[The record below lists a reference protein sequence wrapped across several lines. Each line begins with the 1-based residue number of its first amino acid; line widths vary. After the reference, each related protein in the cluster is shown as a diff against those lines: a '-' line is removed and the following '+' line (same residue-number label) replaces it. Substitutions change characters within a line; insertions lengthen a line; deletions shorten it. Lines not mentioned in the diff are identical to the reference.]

1 MAIVSVRSGLSVS
14 ATLTVSSHWPALKV
28 MSGWIDIS
36 AVCVGVGAVMF
47 SGGTASIAASCK
59 LHAGY
64 VTNGTTLGPVARI
77 DWTAWHTLE
86 FTKIDS
92 IANTTDQH

>member
-1 MAIVSVRSGLSVS
+1 L
-14 ATLTVSSHWPALKV
+14 
-28 MSGWIDIS
+28 
-36 AVCVGVGAVMF
+36 AVFAGAEAMMC
-47 SGGTASIAASCK
+47 SRRPASIAASRK

-64 VTNGTTLGPVARI
+64 VTNGTTCGPVARI

>member
-1 MAIVSVRSGLSVS
+1 
-14 ATLTVSSHWPALKV
+14 
-28 MSGWIDIS
+28 
-36 AVCVGVGAVMF
+36 MF